1 MIGARGGR
9 MVLSGLP
16 RTVVLILGL
25 VVGLLVIP
33 DATGF
38 AGAPSVATTYYVHSS
53 ATCPGSGTAAAPW
66 CDFRAV
72 NKMVLKPGDQVLL
85 KSGDTFTTPLLIHG
99 SGTSSRYVQ
108 VGSYGSG
115 RMPVL
120 DGNSVRGSVG
130 VNIYQSSYVEIDD
143 LAIENAAAGILINDS
158 TSQTGFRFLDL
169 YLSGDVD
176 GIQSPAGIPA
186 GTASHVL
193 VQDVEAANNRLG
205 CKFNG
210 CAGFALALGSVS
222 DVIVNRLFSFN
233 NCGATSWSLGAGASN
248 VLIENSK
255 SIGDAGCAELGG
267 ETANFIDNDTNI
279 TFVNDVVADAQF
291 NSTGVDFSGI
301 DLEPSDGPDS
311 SINIEDNY
319 IAHNAGPGIQL
330 LDHPAAISNVKIS
343 GNLLVDNGGHWSPVA
358 YPVLGQVWTD
368 EWLPGFAQSTGSITD
383 NLYDAPA
390 ETGGFEQL
398 HAQANYDGIIQSD
411 NIDLGASG
419 NEWYAADG
427 FSCTTQGANQW
438 SYQSSTDGSDW
449 TNLSG
454 CTAVESLDQEWSTGG
469 PANGFVSNFEEM
481 PPSTSGSWV
490 ARSWKAPAAALISVR
505 GRILMSSPTC
515 RSGVTAEITKSGT
528 TKPIWGPQVI
538 HAGNE
543 TGVAT
548 NLNGIGVTA
557 GDVVHFAVQGDGS
570 RQCRVS
576 WTPSVAS

>member
-1 MIGARGGR
+1 

-16 RTVVLILGL
+16 RNLVLVLGL
-25 VVGLLVIP
+25 VVGFLVIP

-38 AGAPSVATTYYVHSS
+38 ASVRSVATTYYVDSS
-53 ATCPGSGTAAAPW
+53 APCPGSGTAAAPW
-66 CDFRAV
+66 CDFKALNTR
-72 NKMVLKPGDQVLL
+72 VLKPGDQVLL
-85 KSGDTFTTPLLIHG
+85 KRGDTFTTPLFVHG
-99 SGTSSRYVQ
+99 SGTSSRYVH

-120 DGNSVRGSVG
+120 DRGSVRDSVG
-130 VNIYQSSYVEIDD
+130 INIYQSSYVEIEDI
-143 LAIENAAAGILINDS
+143 AIENAAAGILINAS
-158 TSQTGFRFLDL
+158 SNQTGFRFLDL

-176 GIQSPAGIPA
+176 GIQSPSSIPA
-186 GTASHVL
+186 GVASNVL

-205 CKFNG
+205 CKFDG
-210 CAGFALALGSVS
+210 CAGFALALGSVHN
-222 DVIVNRLFSFN
+222 VIVNRLFSFN

-267 ETANFIDNDTNI
+267 ETANFIDNDTNM

-291 NSTGVDFSGI
+291 NRTGVDFSGI
-301 DLEPSDGPDS
+301 DLEPSDGPDT

-343 GNLLVDNGGHWSPVA
+343 GNVLVANGGHWSPVA
-358 YPVLGQVWTD
+358 YPVLGQIWTD

-383 NLYDAPA
+383 NLYYAPA

-398 HAQANYDGIIQSD
+398 HAQANYNGIIQSD
-411 NIDLGASG
+411 NIDLGGPS
-419 NEWYAADG
+419 NVWYAADG
-427 FSCTTQGANQW
+427 FSCATQGANQW
-438 SYQSSTDGSDW
+438 SYESSTDNSTW

-454 CTAVESLDQEWSTGG
+454 CTAVKTLDQEWTTGG
-469 PANGFVSNFEEM
+469 TANGFVSNFEEM

-490 ARSWKAPAAALISVR
+490 ARSWKAPTAGLISVR

-515 RSGVTAEITKSGT
+515 RSGVTAEITKNGAA
-528 TKPIWGPQVI
+528 KPIWGPQVI
-538 HAGNE
+538 HAGNQI
-543 TGVAT
+543 GIAT
-548 NLNGIGVTA
+548 NLNGVSVNA
-557 GDVVHFAVQGDGS
+557 GDVVHFAVQEDGS
-570 RQCRVS
+570 KQCRVS